1 MLLWSCKI
9 LVLANNTTF
18 LSIMHAKPYLTA
30 ILIYLP
36 VKYFFIF
43 RVLMTVLFG
52 GAGSSNAPEGKSKKK
67 NESPENDEEL
77 NDVKTHNDGDEKR
90 VKLVCNM
97 L

>member
-1 MLLWSCKI
+1 
-9 LVLANNTTF
+9 
-18 LSIMHAKPYLTA
+18 
-30 ILIYLP
+30 
-36 VKYFFIF
+36 
-43 RVLMTVLFG
+43 MTVLFG

-67 NESPENDEEL
+67 NESPDNDEEL